1 MKCIKGAKE
10 DFHNQ
15 DDFAIYAK
23 RNTCAFGVFDGHGPT
38 GDALSNFVQSFMFAR
53 LIKHLSL
60 VGAKRLEAE
69 LVDIFQTCHKECKLN
84 DAAVNDKTQFDC
96 SGSGATATIAIIY
109 GNELVVAC
117 VGDSRCVLGIEMKR
131 DSGMFKCVELSE
143 DHAPDRPDERRRI
156 EKAGGVIKRL
166 AGDVPFRVFLKG
178 KSYPGLA
185 MTRSIG
191 DVCGEDAGIV
201 PDPEIRRYKLDPKK
215 QSFLVLASDGVWEF
229 LSSEDVVA
237 IVSQFDSTTTQEAV
251 EAVVEAAVGK
261 WKQFSPFAIDDI
273 TCIISWLT

>member
-1 MKCIKGAKE
+1 
-10 DFHNQ
+10 
-15 DDFAIYAK
+15 
-23 RNTCAFGVFDGHGPT
+23 
-38 GDALSNFVQSFMFAR
+38 MFER
-53 LIKHLSL
+53 LIKQCFLNEEK
-60 VGAKRLEAE
+60 VTDTE
-69 LVDIFQTCHKECKLN
+69 LRDIFQACHEECKLRDTALN
-84 DAAVNDKTQFDC
+84 NKSEFDC
-96 SGSGATATIAIIY
+96 RGSGATATVAIVC
-109 GNELVVAC
+109 GRELIVAS
-117 VGDSRCVLGIEMKR
+117 VGDSRCIVGIEAKR
-131 DSGMFKCVELSE
+131 DSGLFKCIELSE

-166 AGDVPFRVFLKG
+166 PGDVPFRVFLKG

-191 DVCGEDAGIV
+191 DVCGEEAGIV
-201 PDPEIRRYKLDPKK
+201 PLPEIRRYKLDPKK

-251 EAVVEAAVGK
+251 DAVVEAAIGK
-261 WKQFSPFAIDDI
+261 WKQFCPFAIDDI